1 MHENASKPKVAKYFK
16 LLSNK
21 VWSDVS
27 NNLADKSVM
36 ILRNHGL
43 LSVGSSIAHAF
54 IRLHTLERACHVQ
67 MLARSLNEELI
78 EVSDNIAKAHANE
91 IENADKGELAFNSLL
106 RLMDKI
112 DPSFR
117 N

>member
-1 MHENASKPKVAKYFK
+1 
-16 LLSNK
+16 
-21 VWSDVS
+21 
-27 NNLADKSVM
+27 
-36 ILRNHGL
+36 
-43 LSVGSSIAHAF
+43 
-54 IRLHTLERACHVQ
+54 

-91 IENADKGELAFNSLL
+91 IENADKGELAFNSLV

-112 DPSFR
+112 DSSFR